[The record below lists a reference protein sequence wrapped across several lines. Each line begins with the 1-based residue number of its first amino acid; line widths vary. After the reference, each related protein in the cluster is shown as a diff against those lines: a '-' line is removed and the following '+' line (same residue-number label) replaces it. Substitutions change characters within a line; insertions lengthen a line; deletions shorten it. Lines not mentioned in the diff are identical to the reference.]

1 MVSQFIVR
9 CYQFRKFG
17 ISLGQERVKTKEGK
31 YKQKKNFNS
40 EVILFYLAREPDV
53 GSQSDYEYE
62 DDFMEPEP
70 PQKRTVP
77 TVFVWEN
84 GGREVLLS
92 GSFND
97 WKTRIPMNLRL
108 VINKLFKI
116 TL

>member
-1 MVSQFIVR
+1 M
-9 CYQFRKFG
+9 
-17 ISLGQERVKTKEGK
+17 
-31 YKQKKNFNS
+31 
-40 EVILFYLAREPDV
+40 LFYLAREPDV